1 MLLTPLLT
9 GKRKNESVLQNRLFP
24 AGTAGFCAE
33 NGPIRADEFLKKEEK
48 WPLFP
53 KKRVA
58 APKTV

>member
-1 MLLTPLLT
+1 M
-9 GKRKNESVLQNRLFP
+9 RVLQNRLFP

-33 NGPIRADEFLKKEEK
+33 NDAIRADGFLKKGEK
-48 WPLFP
+48 RPLFP